1 MKTTAKGA
9 KRFAAI
15 DALVILLLLLCVA
28 GIAVR
33 MAIGPGGLLSSHDK
47 GDYIVSYIVTGIRGE
62 YSDCFSEGKEFFFE
76 DGEHFGTLTAGAV
89 FTPARLYGE
98 DADGKY
104 VPSYASDGRVD
115 VRGTA
120 LCEGKMTD
128 EGFLLGGSI
137 YAAANSQFTV
147 SSADIT
153 VDIVITD
160 IAKAQ

>member
-9 KRFAAI
+9 NHFAAI
-15 DALVILLLLLCVA
+15 DALIIILLMLCVA
-28 GIAVR
+28 GIIVR
-33 MAIGPGGLLSSHDK
+33 TAMGSGGLFATQDRGSYL
-47 GDYIVSYIVTGIRGE
+47 VSYMVTGIRGE
-62 YSDCFSEGKEFFFE
+62 YSDCFSEGKEFYFE
-76 DGEHFGTLTAGAV
+76 NGEAFGTLTDGAV

-104 VPSYASDGRVD
+104 VPSYAADGRVD

-128 EGFLLGGSI
+128 EGFMLGGSI
-137 YAAANSQFTV
+137 YTAANSRFTV
-147 SSADIT
+147 SSGDIT